1 VLPLDRLTKRAQAA
15 AAARS
20 FAAVK
25 WSAVFEHNSG
35 TIALHMRLALVC
47 TIFLLSGPCA
57 RSAELFYLD
66 RDAFN
71 NEYVGPV
78 GPLVLSGEITPGD
91 YDRLIAKIA
100 EDDKRFLAQ
109 NKLILASSEGNA
121 EEAMKIARLVKA
133 LYTQVIVGPLTGR
146 CAGACFLIYAAAVER
161 GTDGENL
168 LGVTRPG
175 LAESEWVGRP
185 TTEAALLEDSM
196 QAPVRAFL
204 LENEVPADLVEQAFQ
219 RPSTDV
225 YWLSD
230 DDETALGSKSPA
242 FAKFLEKNC
251 KWSDGLDKAVFRGE
265 RPFEDLK
272 QFTDCRARAIQPEAR
287 KALAL
292 ALKAAAPAA
301 KASPTGGASP
311 SAPGA
316 AAIPVAAE
324 ATGSG
329 APPTPAAKPH
339 KKRAKT
345 TRKPPAESKTT
356 PSS

>member
-1 VLPLDRLTKRAQAA
+1 
-15 AAARS
+15 
-20 FAAVK
+20 
-25 WSAVFEHNSG
+25 
-35 TIALHMRLALVC
+35 MRLALVC
-47 TIFLLSGPCA
+47 TIFLLAGAFA
-57 RSAELFYLD
+57 RSAELYYLD

-91 YDRLIAKIA
+91 YDRLLAKIA
-100 EDDKRFLAQ
+100 EDDKRFLSQ
-109 NKLILASSEGNA
+109 NKLILASNEGNA
-121 EEAMKIARLVKA
+121 TEAMKIARLVKA
-133 LYTQVIVGPLTGR
+133 LYTQVVVGPLTGR

-196 QAPVRAFL
+196 QGPVRDFL
-204 LENEVPADLVEQAFQ
+204 VENEVPPDLVEQVFQ

-225 YWLSD
+225 YWLTD
-230 DDETALGSKSPA
+230 NDETALGSKSRA

-251 KWSDGLDKAVFRGE
+251 QWTDGLDKAVFRGE

-272 QFTDCRARAIQPEAR
+272 AFTDCRARMIRPEAR

-292 ALKAAAPAA
+292 ALKAAAPTA
-301 KASPTGGASP
+301 K
-311 SAPGA
+311 
-316 AAIPVAAE
+316 
-324 ATGSG
+324 GSG
-329 APPTPAAKPH
+329 AAGPAGVPTVSGGAAVPVVASVSASAIAPATEPASGAASAHATKPH
-339 KKRAKT
+339 KKRAKA
-345 TRKPPAESKTT
+345 TRKPSAESKTT

>member
-1 VLPLDRLTKRAQAA
+1 
-15 AAARS
+15 
-20 FAAVK
+20 
-25 WSAVFEHNSG
+25 
-35 TIALHMRLALVC
+35 MRLALVC
-47 TIFLLSGPCA
+47 TIFLLSGA
-57 RSAELFYLD
+57 VASSAELFYLD

-91 YDRLIAKIA
+91 YDRLLAKIA
-100 EDDKRFLAQ
+100 EDDKRFLSQ

-121 EEAMKIARLVKA
+121 AEAMKIARLIQS
-133 LYTQVIVGPLTGR
+133 LYTQVVVGPLTGR

-168 LGVTRPG
+168 LGLSRPG
-175 LAESEWVGRP
+175 LAESEWVSRS

-196 QAPVRAFL
+196 QGPVRAFL
-204 LENEVPADLVEQAFQ
+204 VENEVPADLVEQVFQ

-251 KWSDGLDKAVFRGE
+251 KWTDGLDKAVLRGE

-272 QFTDCRARAIQPEAR
+272 TYTACRARTTQPEAR

-292 ALKAAAPAA
+292 ALKASEPSTKGSQPVPGSRIAPGV
-301 KASPTGGASP
+301 S
-311 SAPGA
+311 GA
-316 AAIPVAAE
+316 AAMPVAEVSGSPTAPGT
-324 ATGSG
+324 ASTG
-329 APPTPAAKPH
+329 TAAAHGTKPH
-339 KKRAKT
+339 KKRAKAT
-345 TRKPPAESKTT
+345 PKPPAESKTT

>member
-1 VLPLDRLTKRAQAA
+1 
-15 AAARS
+15 
-20 FAAVK
+20 
-25 WSAVFEHNSG
+25 
-35 TIALHMRLALVC
+35 MRRALVC
-47 TIFLLSGPCA
+47 TIFLLLGPFA
-57 RSAELFYLD
+57 RSAELYYLD

-91 YDRLIAKIA
+91 YNRLLAKIA

-109 NKLILASSEGNA
+109 NKLILASNEGNA
-121 EEAMKIARLVKA
+121 AEAMKIAQLVKA
-133 LYTQVIVGPLTGR
+133 LYTQVVVGPLTGR
-146 CAGACFLIYAAAVER
+146 CSGACFLIYVAAAER

-204 LENEVPADLVEQAFQ
+204 VENEVPADLVEQAFQ

-230 DDETALGSKSPA
+230 NDETALGSKSPA
-242 FAKFLEKNC
+242 FTKFLEKNC
-251 KWSDGLDKAVFRGE
+251 KWTDGLDKAVLRGE

-272 QFTDCRARAIQPEAR
+272 AYTACRIRMTQPEAR

-292 ALKAAAPAA
+292 ALKAAAPIA
-301 KASPTGGASP
+301 KGASAAAGAP
-311 SAPGA
+311 SAPTAPVAPAESA
-316 AAIPVAAE
+316 AAAVPVVASVSAS
-324 ATGSG
+324 AT
-329 APPTPAAKPH
+329 KPH
-339 KKRAKT
+339 KKSAKAI
-345 TRKPPAESKTT
+345 RKPPAEGKTI

>member
-1 VLPLDRLTKRAQAA
+1 
-15 AAARS
+15 
-20 FAAVK
+20 
-25 WSAVFEHNSG
+25 
-35 TIALHMRLALVC
+35 MRLALVC
-47 TIFLLSGPCA
+47 TIFLLSGTFA
-57 RSAELFYLD
+57 RSAELYYLD

-91 YDRLIAKIA
+91 YDRLLAKIA
-100 EDDKRFLAQ
+100 EDDKRFLGQ
-109 NKLILASSEGNA
+109 NKLILASNEGNA
-121 EEAMKIARLVKA
+121 AEAMKIARLVKA
-133 LYTQVIVGPLTGR
+133 LYTQVVVGPLTGR
-146 CAGACFLIYAAAVER
+146 CAGACFLIYVAAVER

-185 TTEAALLEDSM
+185 TTEAALLEDSL
-196 QAPVRAFL
+196 QVPVREFL
-204 LENEVPADLVEQAFQ
+204 VENQVPPDLVEQAFQ

-242 FAKFLEKNC
+242 FTKFLEKNC
-251 KWSDGLDKAVFRGE
+251 KWTDGLDKAVFRGE
-265 RPFEDLK
+265 RSFEDLK
-272 QFTDCRARAIQPEAR
+272 AFTDCRARVTAPEAR

-292 ALKAAAPAA
+292 ALKAAAPTA
-301 KASPTGGASP
+301 KGSTV
-311 SAPGA
+311 A
-316 AAIPVAAE
+316 AASLSGPGPAAGVA
-324 ATGSG
+324 S
-329 APPTPAAKPH
+329 AAKPH
-339 KKRAKT
+339 KKQAKA

>member
-1 VLPLDRLTKRAQAA
+1 
-15 AAARS
+15 
-20 FAAVK
+20 
-25 WSAVFEHNSG
+25 
-35 TIALHMRLALVC
+35 MRLALVF
-47 TIFLLSGPCA
+47 TIFLLGGAFA
-57 RSAELFYLD
+57 RSAELYYLD

-71 NEYVGPV
+71 NAYVGPV

-91 YDRLIAKIA
+91 YDRLLAKIA
-100 EDDKRFLAQ
+100 EDDNRFLTQ
-109 NKLILASSEGNA
+109 NKLILASNEGDA
-121 EEAMKIARLVKA
+121 AEAMKIAQLVKA

-168 LGVTRPG
+168 LGLARPG

-196 QAPVRAFL
+196 QGPVRAFL
-204 LENEVPADLVEQAFQ
+204 VDNEVPADLVEQVFQ

-230 DDETALGSKSPA
+230 DEETALGSKSPA
-242 FAKFLEKNC
+242 FAKLLQKNC
-251 KWSDGLDKAVFRGE
+251 NWTEGLDKAVFRGE

-272 QFTDCRARAIQPEAR
+272 AFTDCRYRVTRPEAR

-292 ALKAAAPAA
+292 ALKAAAPT
-301 KASPTGGASP
+301 AS
-311 SAPGA
+311 SAPAPAMAPASSA
-316 AAIPVAAE
+316 APAP
-324 ATGSG
+324 ATN
-329 APPTPAAKPH
+329 PAKKPAKKP
-339 KKRAKT
+339 AKT

>member
-1 VLPLDRLTKRAQAA
+1 
-15 AAARS
+15 
-20 FAAVK
+20 
-25 WSAVFEHNSG
+25 
-35 TIALHMRLALVC
+35 MRLALVC
-47 TIFLLSGPCA
+47 TIFLLAGAFA
-57 RSAELFYLD
+57 RSAELYYLD

-91 YDRLIAKIA
+91 YDRLLARIA
-100 EDDKRFLAQ
+100 EDDTRFLSQ
-109 NKLILASSEGNA
+109 NKLILASNQGNA
-121 EEAMKIARLVKA
+121 GEAMKIARLVKA
-133 LYTQVIVGPLTGR
+133 LYTQVVVGPLTGR

-168 LGVTRPG
+168 LGVSRPG

-196 QAPVRAFL
+196 QAPVRDFL
-204 LENEVPADLVEQAFQ
+204 VENEVPADLVEQVFQ

-230 DDETALGSKSPA
+230 NDETALGSKSPA

-251 KWSDGLDKAVFRGE
+251 QWTQGLDKAVFRGE

-272 QFTDCRARAIQPEAR
+272 AFTDCRARMIRPEAR

-292 ALKAAAPAA
+292 ALKAAAPTAKSSARAA
-301 KASPTGGASP
+301 TT
-311 SAPGA
+311 PGA
-316 AAIPVAAE
+316 AASAGGSAMSAAAAMPVAAVSVSTVPPG
-324 ATGSG
+324 TG
-329 APPTPAAKPH
+329 AASAHVTKPH
-339 KKRAKT
+339 KKRAEA

>member
-1 VLPLDRLTKRAQAA
+1 
-15 AAARS
+15 
-20 FAAVK
+20 
-25 WSAVFEHNSG
+25 
-35 TIALHMRLALVC
+35 MRLALVG
-47 TIFLLSGPCA
+47 TILLLSGACA
-57 RSAELFYLD
+57 QSAELYYLD

-78 GPLVLSGEITPGD
+78 GPLVLSGEIAPGD
-91 YDRLIAKIA
+91 YDRLLAKIA
-100 EDDKRFLAQ
+100 EDDKRFLSQ

-121 EEAMKIARLVKA
+121 AEAMKIAGLVKA
-133 LYTQVIVGPLTGR
+133 LYTQVAVGPLTGR

-204 LENEVPADLVEQAFQ
+204 VENEVPADLVEQSFQ

-251 KWSDGLDKAVFRGE
+251 EWTAGLDKAVLRGE

-272 QFTDCRARAIQPEAR
+272 TYTACRARTTQPEAR

-292 ALKAAAPAA
+292 ALKAAAPTA
-301 KASPTGGASP
+301 KGAPTAPATETAS
-311 SAPGA
+311 GA
-316 AAIPVAAE
+316 ATA
-324 ATGSG
+324 
-329 APPTPAAKPH
+329 PAAKPH
-339 KKRAKT
+339 KKRAKA
-345 TRKPPAESKTT
+345 TRKPPAESKTI